1 MDEGNRTGFGVK
13 DFLGGPLY
21 RGAVSPPR
29 NPAHPCTPLHRLS
42 LKIRD
47 IKTVELDSLKVPLRN
62 LRRRSQE
69 FLSGSK
75 KSSKPAEKS
84 TKATQSAPSQPQP
97 QASASASVAP
107 QITAADMNGT
117 VSNGTAVPS
126 YLLTG
131 KVAVVTGSG
140 KQ

>member
-1 MDEGNRTGFGVK
+1 
-13 DFLGGPLY
+13 
-21 RGAVSPPR
+21 
-29 NPAHPCTPLHRLS
+29 

-84 TKATQSAPSQPQP
+84 TKATQPAPSQPQP
-97 QASASASVAP
+97 QASASAAP
-107 QITAADMNGT
+107 QITAADMNGA

-140 KQ
+140 KQTATSKKCLTALLIRGF

>member
-1 MDEGNRTGFGVK
+1 
-13 DFLGGPLY
+13 
-21 RGAVSPPR
+21 
-29 NPAHPCTPLHRLS
+29 
-42 LKIRD
+42 LKTRD

-69 FLSGSK
+69 FLSGGK
-75 KSSKPAEKS
+75 KSSKPVEKS

-97 QASASASVAP
+97 QPQASASVAP

-117 VSNGTAVPS
+117 VSDSANVPS

-140 KQ
+140 EHSLQGQKMLRPTAN

>member
-1 MDEGNRTGFGVK
+1 
-13 DFLGGPLY
+13 
-21 RGAVSPPR
+21 
-29 NPAHPCTPLHRLS
+29 

-69 FLSGSK
+69 FLSGGK
-75 KSSKPAEKS
+75 KSSRPVEKS

-97 QASASASVAP
+97 QASASVAP

-117 VSNGTAVPS
+117 VSDGANVPS

-140 KQ
+140 EHSYRQNVVTTAN

>member
-1 MDEGNRTGFGVK
+1 
-13 DFLGGPLY
+13 
-21 RGAVSPPR
+21 
-29 NPAHPCTPLHRLS
+29 

-84 TKATQSAPSQPQP
+84 TKATQPTPSQPQP
-97 QASASASVAP
+97 QASASASTAP
-107 QITAADMNGT
+107 QITAADMNGA
-117 VSNGTAVPS
+117 VSNGAAVPS

-140 KQ
+140 KQQLQAKCSLTAC

>member
-1 MDEGNRTGFGVK
+1 MLVRRVVWVRRSADRRVDEVVGLISGSKT
-13 DFLGGPLY
+13 FLGGPLY

-84 TKATQSAPSQPQP
+84 TKATQSA
-97 QASASASVAP
+97 
-107 QITAADMNGT
+107 
-117 VSNGTAVPS
+117 
-126 YLLTG
+126 
-131 KVAVVTGSG
+131 
-140 KQ
+140 